1 MDFAAAVFADVNRIR
16 EQAPLVVNI
25 TNNVVTNVTANALLA
40 LGASPAMTHHPVDAA
55 ELASLARAVVCNMGT
70 PGEENGAAMAAAVRA
85 AGSAG
90 VPVVFDPVAAG
101 VTSRRREVAQSV
113 LAAGPLA
120 AIRGNASEILSLS
133 GSNATSKG
141 ADSRHSSREAVA
153 AARSLA
159 KDLGCVV
166 CVSGEIDVITDGC
179 AVVELAGG
187 HVMMTRVTG
196 LGCTA
201 TAFVGAFLA
210 VNPDRL
216 AATVHA
222 MAVMAA
228 VGTLAVAGAAG
239 PGSLAVRFLDVV
251 YNLTEAE
258 IAAAVRLAA

>member
-16 EQAPLVVNI
+16 EQAPLVVNV

-55 ELASLARAVVCNMGT
+55 ELAALARAVVCNMGT
-70 PGEENGAAMAAAVRA
+70 PGEENGAAMVAAVRA
-85 AGSAG
+85 AGAAG

-101 VTSRRREVAQSV
+101 VTSRRREVAKNV
-113 LAAGPLA
+113 LAAGQLA
-120 AIRGNASEILSLS
+120 AIRGNASEILALA
-133 GSNATSKG
+133 GGNATSKG
-141 ADSRHSSREAVA
+141 ADSQHSSREAVT

-159 KDLGCVV
+159 EDLGCVV
-166 CVSGEIDVITDGC
+166 CVSGEIDVITDGRE
-179 AVVELAGG
+179 VVELAGG

-222 MAVMAA
+222 MAVMSA

-258 IAAAVRLAA
+258 IAAAVRVVA